1 MKSPS
6 SGQQGC
12 FLRSGLRRAV
22 TGAGWF
28 FLISSAGAAW
38 AASGGDGGHGGLSSS
53 DWYRIMN
60 FAVLALALVFLLRK
74 PIPRALNSRVQ
85 GIQNQLND
93 LEARKAE
100 AEKRLA
106 ECNQK
111 LGELEKEAGR
121 IVSDYLRQGQDAKA
135 RILKEAESAAEKIQT
150 QARRN
155 IEHEFEQTKARL
167 QREIFEQSLAKA
179 EALLKQNVTAADQSK
194 LVEDYLQKV
203 VAS

>member
-1 MKSPS
+1 MKSPDAAR
-6 SGQQGC
+6 QGC
-12 FLRSGLRRAV
+12 NRRAGTGRAAALLGLLAV
-22 TGAGWF
+22 TAGT
-28 FLISSAGAAW
+28 AW
-38 AASGGDGGHGGLSSS
+38 AASGGDAGHGGLSST

-60 FAVLALALVFLLRK
+60 FVVLAAGLVFLLRK
-74 PIPRALNSRVQ
+74 PIPRALNSRIQ
-85 GIQNQLND
+85 GIQHQLGD
-93 LEARKAE
+93 LEARKAD

-106 ECNQK
+106 ECNQQ

-121 IVSDYLRQGQDAKA
+121 IMNDYVRQGQEAKA
-135 RILKEAESAAEKIQT
+135 RILKEAESAAEKIQV

-167 QREIFEQSLAKA
+167 QREIFEQALAKA
-179 EALLKQNVTAADQSK
+179 EALLKQNVTAEDQAH

>member
-1 MKSPS
+1 MKFPDA
-6 SGQQGC
+6 GQQGC
-12 FLRSGLRRAV
+12 ICRAGLGRAAALVAPLMV
-22 TGAGWF
+22 TAGT
-28 FLISSAGAAW
+28 AW
-38 AASGGDGGHGGLSSS
+38 AASGGDAGSGGLSST

-60 FAVLALALVFLLRK
+60 FVVLAAGLVFLLRK

-85 GIQNQLND
+85 GIQHQLAD
-93 LEARKAE
+93 LEARKAD

-111 LGELEKEAGR
+111 LSELEKEADR
-121 IVSDYLRQGQDAKA
+121 IMSDYIRQGEEAKV
-135 RILKEAESAAEKIQT
+135 RILKEAESAAEKIQS

-167 QREIFEQSLAKA
+167 QREIFEQALTQA
-179 EALLKQNVTAADQSK
+179 EALLKQNVTATDQAH

>member
-1 MKSPS
+1 MKSPDAA
-6 SGQQGC
+6 QQGC
-12 FLRSGLRRAV
+12 NRRAGTGRAAALLGLLAV
-22 TGAGWF
+22 TAGT
-28 FLISSAGAAW
+28 AW
-38 AASGGDGGHGGLSSS
+38 AASGGDAGYGGLSST

-60 FAVLALALVFLLRK
+60 FVVLAAGLVFLLRK
-74 PIPRALNSRVQ
+74 PIPRALNSRIQ
-85 GIQNQLND
+85 GIQHQLSD
-93 LEARKAE
+93 LEARKAD

-106 ECNQK
+106 ECNQQ

-121 IVSDYLRQGQDAKA
+121 IMNDYVRQGQEAKA
-135 RILKEAESAAEKIQT
+135 RILKEAESAAEKIQV

-167 QREIFEQSLAKA
+167 QREIFEQALAKA
-179 EALLKQNVTAADQSK
+179 EALLKQNVTAEDQAH

>member
-1 MKSPS
+1 MKSPVAR
-6 SGQQGC
+6 QQGC
-12 FLRSGLRRAV
+12 CGRAGLGRAAAVVGTLAV
-22 TGAGWF
+22 TAGT
-28 FLISSAGAAW
+28 AW
-38 AASGGDGGHGGLSSS
+38 AAAGGDGGHGGLSST

-60 FAVLALALVFLLRK
+60 FVVLAAAVFFLLRK
-74 PIPRALNSRVQ
+74 PIPRALDSRVQ

-100 AEKRLA
+100 AEKGLA
-106 ECNQK
+106 ECNRK

-121 IVSDYLRQGQDAKA
+121 IMSDYIRQGEDAKV
-135 RILKEAESAAEKIQT
+135 RILKEAESAAEKIQA

-167 QREIFEQSLAKA
+167 QKDIFEQALAKA
-179 EALLKQNVTAADQSK
+179 ESMLKHNVTAADQAH

>member
-6 SGQQGC
+6 SGQHGC
-12 FLRSGLRRAV
+12 FLCNGLCRAV
-22 TGAGWF
+22 RGAGWF
-28 FLISSAGAAW
+28 FLLSAGAAW
-38 AASGGDGGHGGLSSS
+38 AASGGDGGHSGLSSS

-85 GIQNQLND
+85 GIQNQLSD

-100 AEKRLA
+100 AEKRLV

-111 LGELEKEAGR
+111 LGELEREAGR
-121 IVSDYLRQGQDAKA
+121 IVSDYVRQGQDAKA
-135 RILKEAESAAEKIQT
+135 RILKEAESAAEKIQA

-179 EALLKQNVTAADQSK
+179 EALLKQNVTADDQSK
-194 LVEDYLQKV
+194 LVQDYLQKV

>member
-1 MKSPS
+1 MKSPG
-6 SGQQGC
+6 SGQRGG
-12 FLRSGLRRAV
+12 FLCAGRCRTVAV
-22 TGAGWF
+22 LG
-28 FLISSAGAAW
+28 FLALTAGAAW
-38 AASGGDGGHGGLSSS
+38 AASGGDAGSGGLSST
-53 DWYRIMN
+53 DWYRVMN
-60 FAVLALALVFLLRK
+60 FVVLAGALVFLLRK
-74 PIPRALNSRVQ
+74 PIPRALKSRVQ

-121 IVSDYLRQGQDAKA
+121 IMSDYIRQGQDAKV
-135 RILKEAESAAEKIQT
+135 RILKEAESAAEKIQA

-179 EALLKQNVTAADQSK
+179 EALLRQNVTADDQSQ

>member
-1 MKSPS
+1 MKSPGY
-6 SGQQGC
+6 GQQ
-12 FLRSGLRRAV
+12 SGNHGVGLCRTAAL
-22 TGAGWF
+22 AG
-28 FLISSAGAAW
+28 LLALSAGAAW
-38 AASGGDGGHGGLSSS
+38 AASGGGSHGGLSNT
-53 DWYRIMN
+53 DWFRIMN
-60 FAVLALALVFLLRK
+60 FVVLAGALFFLLRK
-74 PIPRALNSRVQ
+74 PIPRALSSRVQ

-100 AEKRLA
+100 AEKHLA

-111 LGELEKEAGR
+111 LGELEKEAER
-121 IVSDYLRQGQDAKA
+121 IVSEYIRQGQDAKA
-135 RILKEAESAAEKIQT
+135 RILKEAESASEKIQA

-155 IEHEFEQTKARL
+155 IEHEFEQTKAQL

-179 EALLKQNVTAADQSK
+179 EALLKQNVTAEDQSK